1 MNTARRYLV
10 RVCISALLAC
20 TGCAVTGPATRP
32 VWKHP
37 GRPPLRLAAPA
48 AFIITPAE
56 AYDKV
61 WASRRLSLK
70 HEWHLYADATHYYV
84 LDSFLGSSP
93 VRARLKG
100 VRVEG
105 RTGRLE
111 L

>member
-1 MNTARRYLV
+1 MNTARSYLV
-10 RVCISALLAC
+10 RVCIAALLAC
-20 TGCAVTGPATRP
+20 TGCAVTRPATRP

-37 GRPPLRLAAPA
+37 GRPPSELAAPA
-48 AFIITPAE
+48 AFIITPAQ

-70 HEWHLYADATHYYV
+70 HVWHLYADATHYYV

-93 VRARLKG
+93 VQARLKG
-100 VRVEG
+100 VRVDG

>member
-1 MNTARRYLV
+1 MNTARSYLV
-10 RVCISALLAC
+10 RVCIAALLAC
-20 TGCAVTGPATRP
+20 TGCAVTRPATRP

-37 GRPPLRLAAPA
+37 GRPPSELAAPA
-48 AFIITPAE
+48 AFIITPAQ

-70 HEWHLYADATHYYV
+70 HVWHLYADATHYYL

-93 VRARLKG
+93 VQARLKG
-100 VRVEG
+100 VRVDG

>member
-1 MNTARRYLV
+1 MNTARSYLV
-10 RVCISALLAC
+10 RVCIAALLAC
-20 TGCAVTGPATRP
+20 TGCAVTRPATRP

-37 GRPPLRLAAPA
+37 GRPPSELATPA
-48 AFIITPAE
+48 AFIITPAQ

-70 HEWHLYADATHYYV
+70 HVWHLYADATHYYV

-93 VRARLKG
+93 VQARRKG
-100 VRVEG
+100 VRVDG